1 MLAPVE
7 NVAVLALVYR
17 TAWRNCYSGAGSLD
31 DDMEGNPDGISL
43 LGMIGSQGLTP
54 ADWELVALMGDRSF
68 PAELAAGLAEWSSQ
82 RCEAL
87 LHAWPQDPRDEL
99 GNPKWAR
106 PYMERWELV
115 AATMTGLEPL
125 TWDREQTREVFAHV
139 SGQPLADVLED
150 EQALDREWATD

>member
-43 LGMIGSQGLTP
+43 LGMLGAHALTP
-54 ADWELVALMGDRSF
+54 ADWELVALMDDRSF

-87 LHAWPQDPRDEL
+87 MHAWPTDPREGL
-99 GNPKWAR
+99 ANAEWAQ
-106 PYMERWELV
+106 PYIDRWELV
-115 AATMTGLEPL
+115 AATMAGLEPT
-125 TWDREQTREVFAHV
+125 TWDREHTRDVYAAV

-150 EQALDREWATD
+150 EQAAEG